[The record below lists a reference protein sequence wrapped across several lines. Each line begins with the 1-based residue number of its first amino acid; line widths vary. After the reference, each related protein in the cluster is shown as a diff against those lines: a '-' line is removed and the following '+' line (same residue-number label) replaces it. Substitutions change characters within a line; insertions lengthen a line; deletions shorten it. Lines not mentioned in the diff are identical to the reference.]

1 MDGFL
6 IINKHLEVTSFDIVY
21 KVKKMLNEKVGHTGT
36 LDPLASG
43 VLPILVGRGTQCAKY
58 LNSDI
63 KEYIAKVKLG
73 KKTSTGDNEGE
84 IIETKDIE
92 LDNLKKDKVLKIFK
106 EMEGKQTQI
115 PPMYSAIKVNGK
127 KLYEYARQGKTVE
140 VKPREIEIYKIE
152 LLNIDKEN
160 VTIEFKV
167 LVSKGTYIRTLCE
180 TIGEKLNTVG
190 FMDSLI
196 RTKAGDFSID
206 NSISLEDLNNDIQ
219 NNLDKNFI
227 TIEKFFTEYKKTDVI
242 NLNDRKLE
250 LFLNGVKLT
259 MQNLD
264 GIYKIYNKNQ
274 FIGIGIVK
282 DKLLKRDVV
291 IGKE

>member
-1 MDGFL
+1 MIRL
-6 IINKHLEVTSFDIVY
+6 QV
-21 KVKKMLNEKVGHTGT
+21 
-36 LDPLASG
+36 G
-43 VLPILVGRGTQCAKY
+43 VLPILVGKGTQCAKY

-84 IIETKDIE
+84 IIKNKNVEKC
-92 LDNLKKDKVLKIFK
+92 NLEKEFVLNIFN
-106 EMEGKQTQI
+106 EMLGKQKQI

-127 KLYEYARQGKTVE
+127 KLYEYARQGKQVE
-140 VKPREIEIYKIE
+140 VEPREIEIYEIE

-160 VTIEFKV
+160 LQIEFRT

-180 TIGEKLNTVG
+180 NIAEKLGTVG
-190 FMDSLI
+190 FMDSLVRTRAGEFVI
-196 RTKAGDFSID
+196 EDSITLNEIIKDNTKAFISI
-206 NSISLEDLNNDIQ
+206 E
-219 NNLDKNFI
+219 
-227 TIEKFFTEYKKTDVI
+227 EFFTKYKKIDSI

-259 MQNLD
+259 VENKD
-264 GIYKIYNKNQ
+264 NVYRIYNKNE

-282 DKLLKRDVV
+282 DKLLKRDV
-291 IGKE
+291 IIRKE